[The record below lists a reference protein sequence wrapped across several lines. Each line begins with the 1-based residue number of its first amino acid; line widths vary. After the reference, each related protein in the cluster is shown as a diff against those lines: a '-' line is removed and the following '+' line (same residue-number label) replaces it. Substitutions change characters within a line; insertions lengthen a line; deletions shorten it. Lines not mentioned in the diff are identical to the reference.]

1 MNSLEQKGESLLNL
15 IETLNNEI
23 ALLREQNAYLL
34 KQLYG
39 KKSEKIIIPD
49 GQLSLL
55 SLIHISEPTRLYPKS
70 RMPSSA

>member
-1 MNSLEQKGESLLNL
+1 MNSLEKQLESQFNL

-49 GQLSLL
+49 GQLSLFEDEN
-55 SLIHISEPTRLYPKS
+55 EPAKQ
-70 RMPSSA
+70 MPDSPRRN

>member
-1 MNSLEQKGESLLNL
+1 MNNLEQKGESLLNL

-39 KKSEKIIIPD
+39 KKSEKIIVPD
-49 GQLSLL
+49 GQLSLFQDEN
-55 SLIHISEPTRLYPKS
+55 EPAKQ
-70 RMPSSA
+70 MPGSPRRD

>member
-1 MNSLEQKGESLLNL
+1 MNSLEQKFESLLNL

-39 KKSEKIIIPD
+39 KKSEKIIVPD
-49 GQLSLL
+49 GQLSLFEDEN
-55 SLIHISEPTRLYPKS
+55 EPAKQ
-70 RMPSSA
+70 MPGSPRRD

>member
-39 KKSEKIIIPD
+39 KKSEKIIVPE
-49 GQLSLL
+49 GQLSLFEDEN
-55 SLIHISEPTRLYPKS
+55 EPAKQ
-70 RMPSSA
+70 MPDSPRRD

>member
-1 MNSLEQKGESLLNL
+1 MNSLEQKFESLLNL

-39 KKSEKIIIPD
+39 KKSEKIIVPD
-49 GQLSLL
+49 GQLSLFEDEN
-55 SLIHISEPTRLYPKS
+55 EPAKQ
-70 RMPSSA
+70 MPDSPRRD